1 MNETGLYWIG
11 LDVAD
16 RTFDAAVARSG
27 ERASATAFKGL
38 PAQTFERTPEGVEA
52 FVTSLQTQ
60 VPGPAPLPARA
71 VMEAT
76 GNYSI
81 QLAAMLSNACPELRP
96 AIVNPEWT
104 CAFRNS
110 LGLRNKTDRMDA
122 RALAFYGRER
132 QPEPYEPLSPEQAR
146 LREMSRCRDGLIR
159 SRTAHENQLAQK
171 PSCPL
176 VRSTLKA
183 VIARL
188 QKAIDR
194 IEQAMRDLIQT
205 RPSLRSDYELLT
217 GIPGVGFVTAAVILA
232 EVGDLRRFG
241 KARQVTAFA
250 GVTPR
255 QNQSGNHTSPGR
267 MSKKGNGRI
276 RQALYLSALSA
287 ITYNPPLA
295 ATYRRLVA
303 DGKKPM
309 VALGAVMRKLL
320 VLMWAIVNSGKPFHA
335 GGKPHEDFNLQV
347 QKTP

>member
-1 MNETGLYWIG
+1 MNETELYWIG
-11 LDVAD
+11 LDVAS

-27 ERASATAFKGL
+27 ERASASAFKEL
-38 PAQTFERTPEGVEA
+38 PTQTFERTPEGVQA
-52 FVTSLQTQ
+52 LVAWLQTLM
-60 VPGPAPLPARA
+60 PGPAPLPARA

-81 QLAAMLSNACPELRP
+81 QLAALLSNACPQLRP

-110 LGLRNKTDRMDA
+110 LGVRNKTDRMDA

-132 QPEPYEPLSPEQAR
+132 HPEPYEPLSSEQAR

-159 SRTAHENQLAQK
+159 SRTAHENQLAQT
-171 PSCPL
+171 PGCPL

-194 IEQAMRDLIQT
+194 LERAMRDLIQT
-205 RPSLRSDYELLT
+205 RRSLQSDYELLT
-217 GIPGVGFVTAAVILA
+217 SIPGVGFVTAAVVLA

-241 KARQVTAFA
+241 QARQVTAFA

-255 QNQSGNHTSPGR
+255 QDQSGKHTAPGR

-276 RQALYLSALSA
+276 RQALYLAAISA

-303 DGKKPM
+303 EGKKPM

-320 VLMWAIVNSGKPFHA
+320 VLMWAIVNTGQPFHV
-335 GGKPHEDFNLQV
+335 GGKPRGNVNQQLQ
-347 QKTP
+347 KIP

>member
-16 RTFDAAVARSG
+16 RTFDAAVARPG
-27 ERASATAFKGL
+27 ERVSATTFKRL
-38 PAQTFERTPEGVEA
+38 PAQTFERTPEGVQA
-52 FVTSLQTQ
+52 LVAWLQALA
-60 VPGPAPLPARA
+60 PGPAPLPARA

-76 GNYSI
+76 GIYSI
-81 QLAAMLSNACPELRP
+81 QLAALLSKACPELRP
-96 AIVNPEWT
+96 AIVNPERT

-146 LREMSRCRDGLIR
+146 LRDLSRCRDALIR
-159 SRTAHENQLAQK
+159 SRIAHENQLAQA
-171 PSCPL
+171 PGCPL

-188 QKAIDR
+188 QKAIGRLDK
-194 IEQAMRDLIQT
+194 AMLDLIQA
-205 RPSLRSDYELLT
+205 RPSLRTDYELLT
-217 GIPGVGFVTAAVILA
+217 SIPGVGFVTAAVVLA
-232 EVGDLRRFG
+232 ELGDLRRFG
-241 KARQVTAFA
+241 VARQVTAYA

-255 QNQSGNHTSPGR
+255 QNQSGNHTAPGR

-276 RQALYLSALSA
+276 RQALYLSAMSA
-287 ITYNPPLA
+287 ITHNPPLA
-295 ATYRRLVA
+295 AAYRRLVA

-335 GGKPHEDFNLQV
+335 GGKPRENFNLQV